1 MQSEHQDVISRIHA
15 SAQALKQVV
24 EAVPAGAYDQP
35 PLDGEWSVR
44 ETLIHVRNVV
54 VMVYGVRIRRLCYE
68 TNPIFADYDEAK
80 YRKASL
86 ERPEP
91 VDDILQMIVAEHEQI
106 ARLLSSLPDE
116 AWQRLGRHPE
126 FGPMS
131 IDSLA
136 RRVADHAEEHA
147 VQVGSTADKLL

>member
-1 MQSEHQDVISRIHA
+1 MQSPEYQDVISRIRA
-15 SAQALKQVV
+15 SAKTLKQAV
-24 EAVPAGAYDQP
+24 EAVPAGTYDRQ

-54 VMVYGVRIRRLCYE
+54 VMVYSVRIRRLCYE
-68 TNPIFADYDEAK
+68 TDPLFADYDEAK

-91 VDDILQMIVAEHEQI
+91 VDDILQMIVTEHEQI

-116 AWQRLGRHPE
+116 VWQRQGRHPE
-126 FGPMS
+126 LGPMT

-136 RRVADHAEEHA
+136 RLVADHAEEHA
-147 VQVGSTADKLL
+147 LHVADTTDML